1 MITENREIEA
11 KDIKRLLLRVYK
23 RYNSGSI
30 TEAQAYKE
38 TYLLNSVLKAIE
50 VVDIDNR
57 LEKVEQAFTV
67 TLNLD

>member
-1 MITENREIEA
+1 MRREIKAIEV
-11 KDIKRLLLRVYK
+11 KKLLLGVYR
-23 RYNSGSI
+23 RYTNGTI
-30 TEAQAYKE
+30 TEAQAIRE
-38 TYLLNSVLKAIE
+38 TTILNSVLRAIE

>member
-1 MITENREIEA
+1 MSREIKATE
-11 KDIKRLLLRVYK
+11 IKKLLLVVYR
-23 RYNSGSI
+23 RYTNGTI
-30 TEAQAYKE
+30 TEAQAIRE
-38 TYLLNSVLKAIE
+38 TTILNSVLKAIE

>member
-1 MITENREIEA
+1 MSREIKAIEV
-11 KDIKRLLLRVYK
+11 KKLLLGVYR
-23 RYNSGSI
+23 RYTNGTI
-30 TEAQAYKE
+30 TEAQAIRE
-38 TYLLNSVLKAIE
+38 TTILNSVLRAIE

>member
-1 MITENREIEA
+1 MSREIKATE
-11 KDIKRLLLRVYK
+11 IKKLLLGVYR
-23 RYNSGSI
+23 RYTNGTI
-30 TEAQAYKE
+30 TEAQAIRE
-38 TYLLNSVLKAIE
+38 TTILNSVLKAIE